1 MLFHVRQALLMNSLT
16 GVELHSTRQIG
27 DRAMDNLDDFF
38 VLYPLN
44 LLFGI
49 HLIIIEVD
57 LCVV

>member
-1 MLFHVRQALLMNSLT
+1 LFHVRQALLMNSLT

>member
-1 MLFHVRQALLMNSLT
+1 VLFHVRQALLMNSLT

-38 VLYPLN
+38 ALYPLN